1 MRDGRVWWLE
11 RAPWRLRDSQGV
23 VSEVPLANGQTLV
36 PVLRAMAGG
45 FLIGTQSQQIDIGLV
60 RYGPVDPSRSALS
73 R

>member
-1 MRDGRVWWLE
+1 M
-11 RAPWRLRDSQGV
+11 
-23 VSEVPLANGQTLV
+23 SEVPLANGQTLV